1 MAQLVSR
8 KENFSE
14 WYNGVVKNANL
25 ADQSSVHGCMIIKPY
40 GFAIWEKIKESFDKR
55 FKSTGHQNAYFPALI
70 PKSYFCREAE
80 HVDGFAKE
88 CAVITHHRL
97 KVNEE
102 NKIVVDENAR
112 LQDEVILRPTSEAM
126 IWNTYKNWI
135 HSYRDLPLKLNQWC
149 NVFRWEMK
157 TKPFLRTSEF
167 LWQEGHTAHAN
178 SKEAFDE
185 AVMMHGIYYDVIK
198 NILAIP
204 TIKGAKTA
212 NERFAGAE
220 ETFTL
225 EALMQDCKAVQMGT
239 SHFLG
244 QRFSKAFDV
253 KFSAADGSL
262 NYVYGTSWGVST
274 RLIGAMIMT
283 HSDDKG
289 LVLPP
294 KIAPIQVVIVPI
306 FKSEEEKQNVLTYIA
321 DIVMKFSQQGISF
334 KVDDREGFTPGWK
347 FNEYE
352 MQGVPVRLAVG
363 MKDVQNNSVEVA
375 RRDNFEKFSVGKDEC
390 VAVVLSTLEKIQINL
405 YERALQFQKE
415 HTVIVD
421 NYDDFK
427 EAIKMRRG
435 FVLAHWDGTMETE
448 LKIKEDTQATIR
460 CIPNDD
466 PRCQEEGKCV
476 LTGKYSK
483 RRVLF
488 AQAY

>member
-1 MAQLVSR
+1 
-8 KENFSE
+8 
-14 WYNGVVKNANL
+14 
-25 ADQSSVHGCMIIKPY
+25 
-40 GFAIWEKIKESFDKR
+40 
-55 FKSTGHQNAYFPALI
+55 
-70 PKSYFCREAE
+70 
-80 HVDGFAKE
+80 
-88 CAVITHHRL
+88 
-97 KVNEE
+97 
-102 NKIVVDENAR
+102 
-112 LQDEVILRPTSEAM
+112 
-126 IWNTYKNWI
+126 
-135 HSYRDLPLKLNQWC
+135 
-149 NVFRWEMK
+149 MK

-244 QRFSKAFDV
+244 QRFAKAFDV

-306 FKSEEEKQNVLTYIA
+306 FKNEEEKQNVLTYIA

-334 KVDDREGFTPGWK
+334 KIDDREGFTPGWK

-363 MKDVQNNSVEVA
+363 MKDVHNNSVEVA

-390 VAVVLSTLEKIQINL
+390 VDVVLSTLEKIQINL

-427 EAIKMRRG
+427 EAIKIRRG
-435 FVLAHWDGTMETE
+435 FVLAHWDGTTETE

-466 PRCQEEGKCV
+466 PRCQEDGKCMM
-476 LTGKYSK
+476 TGKYSK